1 MQWLGYNP
9 IASTSDDTP
18 AKWAN
23 LGPGYC
29 EYNQTGKINNQPN
42 QYGMLISYNKGSEI
56 FQIWQSLN
64 AGQTYY
70 RSGNSNGWGK
80 SWTRYLDASDLNH
93 TVNPNRITT
102 GYTSQRFY
110 LNTHPENSGA
120 IIPFINNDLAFLR
133 LKGGSYKVYRNG
145 TVICDTSA
153 ATASLVDNVFD
164 GSPSYW
170 QQSITDL
177 TSIVFEITLHKQFAY
192 SNTFYVDFGS
202 SNWRAKS
209 ITVEVMH
216 STYDTDWV
224 QKGSIT
230 NNSIGE
236 WMLSYGHTPANGTAG
251 NGFNKMRIT
260 FKDFMTGGFRI
271 AQIGLLNYGSYGA
284 RDVFLARDGGVIYGT
299 IWPQN
304 NAGANLGTS
313 SKAFATV
320 YGNTF
325 TGNAASA
332 SKLGTS
338 DVGSSAQPMYLKAGV
353 ATKSGYTFTTA
364 TPVSNST
371 DTTIPTSLAVNKAIN
386 AIDKSLSH
394 TSVGSDETFSVQLG
408 SGGTLGGFK
417 TGDTISANTSLE
429 TIIKKLLMKQVP
441 PTYAQPTAGIANN
454 SGTAAGSYEYGT
466 TITPKLKATFTK
478 NDAGNLTSFQFK
490 KNGSNIGSALTV
502 SPAEYVDTAFT
513 LTATTYYSAT
523 ASYAEGAVKK
533 DNLGQDYSTGH
544 ITAGSKNTSNYT
556 FTPYRQGYFC
566 GYTTDKNTLTSNT
579 IRGLQYKKN
588 GAYSATT
595 VKITVK
601 AGAQRVVLAAPAA
614 NKGMTKVLNESALN
628 ADVTSTFT
636 KSTINVQGAN
646 GYDAISYNIWTFI
659 PDVPYGQN
667 AILAVTFG

>member
-9 IASTSDDTP
+9 IVSKTNDTP
-18 AKWAN
+18 AKWAE
-23 LGPGYC
+23 LGSGYC
-29 EYNQTGKINNQPN
+29 EYNVSGYLNNQPS
-42 QYGMLISYNKGSEI
+42 QYGMLISYNKSSDV
-56 FQIWQSLN
+56 FQIWQNLS

-70 RSGNSNGWGK
+70 RSGNSTGWGK
-80 SWTRYLDASDLNH
+80 NWTRYLDTSDLNH
-93 TVNPNRITT
+93 TINPANISA
-102 GYTSQRFY
+102 GYTKQRFY
-110 LNTHPENSGA
+110 INTHPENGGA

-133 LKGGSYKVYRNG
+133 LKGGSYKVYKNDS
-145 TVICDTSA
+145 VICDTTAS
-153 ATASLVDNVFD
+153 TASLVDAVFD

-170 QQSITDL
+170 QQNITGL
-177 TSIVFEITLHKQFAY
+177 TSVVFELNLHKNFSY

-216 STYDTDWV
+216 STLDTSWV
-224 QKGSIT
+224 QKGTIT

-236 WMLSYGHTPANGTAG
+236 WMCSISHTPTNGTAG
-251 NGFNKMRIT
+251 NGFNKIRIT

-284 RDVFLARDGGVIYGT
+284 RDVFLARDGGVIYGS
-299 IWPQN
+299 IYPQN

-320 YGNTF
+320 YGNSF

-332 SKLGTS
+332 SKLGS
-338 DVGSSAQPMYLKAGV
+338 ANVGSSAQPMYLKAGV
-353 ATKSGYTFTTA
+353 ATASGYTFTTA
-364 TPVSNST
+364 IPASSST
-371 DTTIPTSLAVNKAIN
+371 DTTIPTSLAVNKAIS

-417 TGDTISANTSLE
+417 TGDTINANTSLE

-441 PTYAQPTAGIANN
+441 PTYTQPIVGIANN
-454 SGTAAGSYEYGT
+454 SGTAAGNYEYGT
-466 TITPKLKATFTK
+466 TITPKLKVTFTK
-478 NDAGNLTSFQFK
+478 NDAGNLTSIQFK
-490 KNGSNIGSALTV
+490 KNGSNIGSALTA

-513 LTATTYYSAT
+513 LAATIYYSAT
-523 ASYAEGAVKK
+523 ASYAEGAIKK

-544 ITAGSKNTSNYT
+544 IVAGSKNTSNYT

-636 KSTINVQGAN
+636 KSTLNVQGAN

-667 AILAVTFG
+667 AVLAVTFG